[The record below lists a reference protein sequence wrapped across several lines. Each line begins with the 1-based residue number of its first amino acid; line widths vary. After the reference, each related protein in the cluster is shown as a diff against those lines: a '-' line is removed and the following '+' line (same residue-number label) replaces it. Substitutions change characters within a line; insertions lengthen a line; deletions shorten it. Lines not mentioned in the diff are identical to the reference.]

1 MCRVRL
7 LTVALSLLLSAFI
20 AHAAE
25 PTVKAILENPSRYDG
40 QEVTISGKASS
51 VKPTTSRKGND
62 YMTFQVTDSS
72 GAVVTV
78 FTWGHPTITSGSVVR
93 VTGTFQRV
101 KRVGRRTFYN
111 QIDAGRVLPV
121 SQ

>member
-1 MCRVRL
+1 MRRLRVVGI
-7 LTVALSLLLSAFI
+7 TLSILLSALI
-20 AHAAE
+20 VHAGAT
-25 PTVKAILENPSRYDG
+25 TVKAILENPSRYDG

-72 GAVVTV
+72 GAGVTV

-101 KRVGRRTFYN
+101 KRVGRRIFYN
-111 QIDAGRVLPV
+111 QIDANRVSLVKP
-121 SQ
+121 

>member
-1 MCRVRL
+1 MRRVRL
-7 LTVALSLLLSAFI
+7 LTVTLSVLLSALI
-20 AHAAE
+20 VHAGAT
-25 PTVKAILENPSRYDG
+25 TVKAIMENPSRYDG

-62 YMTFQVTDSS
+62 YMAFQVTDSS
-72 GAVVTV
+72 GAGVTV

-101 KRVGRRTFYN
+101 KRVGRHTFYN
-111 QIDAGRVLPV
+111 QIEASHILP
-121 SQ
+121 SAN